1 MKVSLTEHARMRL
14 KERQISIDD
23 VVRIVKSPAR
33 RFYDPQTT
41 HLIAVGP
48 RNDGEQWLVTAYE
61 ETETGIEVITVIA
74 TSKSLNKII
83 TNRIS
88 SRRWLKLKVRYDPR
102 ADILYILI
110 REGPVSDTDE
120 VDKDVWFEY
129 DSEGNV
135 IGIEIW
141 NAGERV
147 IQKSLLEIEKYVKA
161 ANTTESAKA

>member
-1 MKVSLTEHARMRL
+1 M
-14 KERQISIDD
+14 
-23 VVRIVKSPAR
+23 
-33 RFYDPQTT
+33 
-41 HLIAVGP
+41 
-48 RNDGEQWLVTAYE
+48 
-61 ETETGIEVITVIA
+61 
-74 TSKSLNKII
+74 
-83 TNRIS
+83 
-88 SRRWLKLKVRYDPR
+88 KVRYDPR

-120 VDKDVWFEY
+120 VDEDVWFEY
-129 DSEGNV
+129 DNEGNV